1 MGFPET
7 ASASSARANNVAV
20 IATNFIE
27 VADHFIVN
35 AASIFGA
42 CAALVAA
49 ISSTLNHFRLRRVN
63 DRTKKI
69 AEATNGSANP
79 QDKPKK

>member
-1 MGFPET
+1 
-7 ASASSARANNVAV
+7 V
-20 IATNFIE
+20 IGTNFID

-35 AASIFGA
+35 AAAILGA

-63 DRTKKI
+63 ERTKKI

-79 QDKPKK
+79 QDKAKK